1 MAIASLP
8 EVGWALSRCQ
18 PLAGT
23 SQRENPCRQSPCYIV
38 SGQLDAP
45 EFTVHSDAAG
55 FTVHGLKK
63 INHNLKKTSL
73 FISPPL
79 FPLSLSLL

>member
-1 MAIASLP
+1 MAIASLQ

-38 SGQLDAP
+38 SGL
-45 EFTVHSDAAG
+45 
-55 FTVHGLKK
+55 
-63 INHNLKKTSL
+63 TSC
-73 FISPPL
+73 ISFSGCPRKRAFVVVKQNIEEL
-79 FPLSLSLL
+79 VLLIFVQRIMPQE

>member
-38 SGQLDAP
+38 YDG
-45 EFTVHSDAAG
+45 
-55 FTVHGLKK
+55 
-63 INHNLKKTSL
+63 
-73 FISPPL
+73 
-79 FPLSLSLL
+79 SLSYRRTDVWAALTLNVVLILPPS